1 MDIISFITSTL
12 VRDVFNFIHVIGNN
26 YIYTESSNN
35 NDNDINNGN
44 DNINNDNN
52 DNDKNIN
59 INRKLDN
66 QFENNEK
73 STKKNTENNFQKIN
87 KINENLNFLLDIL
100 QICVKI
106 QNSLFNVLK
115 CYGNP
120 LG

>member
-1 MDIISFITSTL
+1 VKD
-12 VRDVFNFIHVIGNN
+12 N
-26 YIYTESSNN
+26 Y
-35 NDNDINNGN
+35 
-44 DNINNDNN
+44 
-52 DNDKNIN
+52 

-66 QFENNEK
+66 QFEYNEQK
-73 STKKNTENNFQKIN
+73 IQKNIENNFHKDNFQKS
-87 KINENLNFLLDIL
+87 ENLNFLLDIL